1 MSPHKFNIP
10 TVFVIFGA
18 TGDLAQ
24 KKIFPALYNL
34 YKTKQ
39 LPEKFKIIGTARRTV
54 SDDAFKTFITKI
66 ITDFEGAA
74 PDSKF
79 LKPFL
84 EDCSYHQAQFGS
96 LEEYKA
102 IAKVLGM
109 NDMGWS
115 ICSNKLFY
123 LAVPPE
129 QYELILNNLV
139 DSGLT
144 DPCSPEEGWTRVL
157 IEKPF
162 GKDATTANKIDTLLG
177 KLFKEEQI
185 YRIDHYLAKEMIQN
199 ILAFRFANNLL
210 EESWNNKFIEKI
222 EVRIHETGGVEKRG
236 AFYDGIG
243 ALRDVGQNHL
253 LQMLALVTMDR
264 PTSLTGEPVRKK
276 RRELLQKLIVHDL
289 DGIKKYTF
297 RGQYEGYKSIEGVKK
312 DTSTETYFKVKAFLD
327 SPRWQGVPII
337 LESGKRL
344 PSVCNEVVISFKE
357 VLPKPLASELKGKR
371 NMVAFRITPK
381 EEIHIS
387 FIAKKPGLKMELQER
402 NLNFIYRTDN
412 TQNKKAEDYE
422 RILMDCIKG
431 DQMLFVT
438 TKEVEAMWKFIDPVI
453 CAWDENQVPLNT
465 YTPDSDEVLTKS
477 CDVEEAG
484 VSTMPREIGVIGL
497 GKMGA
502 GVALQLIEKG
512 WKVHGYNRTTSVTHE
527 YEKQGLYATQT
538 LQQLVEALP
547 KPRVLWIMVPA
558 GKAVDEVIFGTE
570 GVAAYLEK
578 GDIVIDAGNSL
589 YKDAKIR
596 ADKLKEKGIHF
607 MDVGTSGGP
616 GGARYGACLMIGGEK
631 ETFDYLLPLFTDIAL
646 PEGFGYFGK
655 HGAGHFVKMVHNG
668 IEYGMMQA
676 LAEGFAI
683 MKKSEFNLDLTK
695 VADLYNHGSVIE
707 SSLVGWIKQGY
718 EIFGQELKDIS
729 DKINH
734 SGEGAWTVDAGKEL
748 DIPAP
753 IIEGSLQF
761 RIDSE
766 IKPAYTNKV
775 INLQRTMFGGHA
787 VKKE

>member
-1 MSPHKFNIP
+1 
-10 TVFVIFGA
+10 
-18 TGDLAQ
+18 
-24 KKIFPALYNL
+24 
-34 YKTKQ
+34 
-39 LPEKFKIIGTARRTV
+39 
-54 SDDAFKTFITKI
+54 
-66 ITDFEGAA
+66 
-74 PDSKF
+74 
-79 LKPFL
+79 
-84 EDCSYHQAQFGS
+84 
-96 LEEYKA
+96 
-102 IAKVLGM
+102 
-109 NDMGWS
+109 
-115 ICSNKLFY
+115 
-123 LAVPPE
+123 
-129 QYELILNNLV
+129 
-139 DSGLT
+139 
-144 DPCSPEEGWTRVL
+144 
-157 IEKPF
+157 
-162 GKDATTANKIDTLLG
+162 
-177 KLFKEEQI
+177 
-185 YRIDHYLAKEMIQN
+185 
-199 ILAFRFANNLL
+199 
-210 EESWNNKFIEKI
+210 
-222 EVRIHETGGVEKRG
+222 
-236 AFYDGIG
+236 
-243 ALRDVGQNHL
+243 
-253 LQMLALVTMDR
+253 
-264 PTSLTGEPVRKK
+264 
-276 RRELLQKLIVHDL
+276 
-289 DGIKKYTF
+289 
-297 RGQYEGYKSIEGVKK
+297 
-312 DTSTETYFKVKAFLD
+312 
-327 SPRWQGVPII
+327 
-337 LESGKRL
+337 
-344 PSVCNEVVISFKE
+344 
-357 VLPKPLASELKGKR
+357 
-371 NMVAFRITPK
+371 
-381 EEIHIS
+381 
-387 FIAKKPGLKMELQER
+387 
-402 NLNFIYRTDN
+402 
-412 TQNKKAEDYE
+412 
-422 RILMDCIKG
+422 
-431 DQMLFVT
+431 
-438 TKEVEAMWKFIDPVI
+438 
-453 CAWDENQVPLNT
+453 
-465 YTPDSDEVLTKS
+465 
-477 CDVEEAG
+477 
-484 VSTMPREIGVIGL
+484 
-497 GKMGA
+497 MGA

-512 WKVHGYNRTTSVTHE
+512 WKVHGCNRTTSVTHE

-570 GVAAYLEK
+570 GIAAYLEK
-578 GDIVIDAGNSL
+578 DDIVIDAGNSL